1 MSTGLKVS
9 LTLLCWAG
17 LLCAAVEAQTPPPA
31 PEKSS
36 KNDLMIQVVSNP
48 DTPLGLRQANAQALL
63 QDPQAHSALIELFQ
77 AEPDNENIVTRII
90 ICQAIAALND
100 ESVIDQLARVVPK
113 NFIEPLF
120 QALLSS
126 HAELS
131 SWAAQALVKCHDGV
145 SERLAGLVVDTS
157 ETPAHRL
164 AGIIALKLI
173 INRQSVLTL
182 AGLLN
187 DNDAE
192 VRGRAAAALSEMLY
206 MPDPLDDEHFLNS
219 ILPQLR
225 KMNEPAFLL
234 WLMGRQRTRLR
245 DINLRQHQDQQETAL
260 WRERFFQ
267 AQTEKFNLLVSPDEK
282 LKFLKGYLVDQQ
294 EDLLRIWALERI
306 NEWCKTASVR
316 VGPVAQQLVELL
328 PRFIVDNQP
337 QVRRLTATALAQLD
351 YKIVHPAAKALL
363 EQLKKETDPAV
374 QAALLSTLGTLESVP
389 ALDQALKLLAENP
402 VRQVDIVAQEAARSV
417 GKICGAQAKIISTE
431 QIEQVAACLAQSYPH
446 RPNSAGLR
454 GEWLQ
459 AMKRIAEQEKFR
471 PQAGKY
477 FEKILI
483 QALDDPDPSVCSP
496 AVYALSELLDR
507 DVLPLLLTEPRN
519 LLDNKDNEENT
530 ARFATV
536 RFAVVTAVEKFG
548 GAEYLAPL
556 RRQLGQETDPD
567 VVQRIQGAFLKILE
581 SLGLDEVHQWALQLQ
596 TVGDKEELLRVEVIR
611 ILWDKITKSKT
622 AGAVVK
628 LDYEKFALSR
638 QAEIA
643 EQKNLPLQAVKW
655 YQKLLALKV
664 PEEHKDNYREKIIS
678 LSLAND
684 SKEILQVA
692 QVAMVEVIKRRPTV
706 LTRIAHTCD
715 ALSLSDDKQLLRRA
729 EIIAALIIPLPS
741 QTLPSSEIA
750 RSWQRRAN
758 ETALALIDRQEKLLS
773 ETGKENPEAIKMLA
787 RLDSRLT
794 SYPSFEVPVQK
805 RQEALEKLRS
815 IIQSVPEK
823 ADSKPDTER
832 MPKADDKEQKKS
844 SKSPGADAGAKSS
857 TRP

>member
-1 MSTGLKVS
+1 MLSGMSTGLKVS
-9 LTLLCWAG
+9 LALLCWAG

-31 PEKSS
+31 PEKPS

-48 DTPLGLRQANAQALL
+48 DTPLELRQANAQALL

-77 AEPDNENIVTRII
+77 TGADNEDITTKII
-90 ICQAIAALND
+90 ICQAIVALND
-100 ESVIDQLARVVPK
+100 ESVIDQPVRAVPK
-113 NFIEPLF
+113 SFIEPLF

-145 SERLAGLVVDTS
+145 PERLAGLVADTS

-164 AGIIALKLI
+164 AGISALELI
-173 INRQSVLTL
+173 TNCQAVLTL

-187 DNDAE
+187 DNNAK
-192 VRGRAAAALSEMLY
+192 VRGRAAAALSDMLY
-206 MPDPLDDEHFLNS
+206 LPDPLNDKHFLNS

-225 KMNEPAFLL
+225 KMNESAFLL
-234 WLMGRQRTRLR
+234 WLMGRQKARLR
-245 DINLRQHQDQQETAL
+245 DINLRQQQDQQETAL

-267 AQTEKFNLLVSPDEK
+267 AQTEKFNLLISPDEK

-294 EDLLRIWALERI
+294 EDMLRIWALERI

-316 VGPVAQQLVELL
+316 VGPIAQQLVELL
-328 PRFIVDNQP
+328 PQFIVDNQP

-351 YKIVHPAAKALL
+351 YKIVHPTAEALL

-374 QAALLSTLGTLESVP
+374 QAALLSALGTLESVP
-389 ALDQALKLLAENP
+389 ALDQALKLLTEDP
-402 VRQVDIVAQEAARSV
+402 IKPIDDIVAQEAVRSV

-431 QIEQVAACLAQSYPH
+431 QIEQVAASLAQSYPH
-446 RPNSAGLR
+446 RPDSAGLCS
-454 GEWLQ
+454 EWLQ
-459 AMKRIAEQEKFR
+459 AMKRIAEQEKFH

-477 FEKILI
+477 FKKILI
-483 QALDDPDPSVCSP
+483 QALDDPDPGVCSP
-496 AVYALSELLDR
+496 AVYALSELLGR
-507 DVLPLLLTEPRN
+507 NVLPLLLTEPRN

-530 ARFATV
+530 ARFVTV

-548 GAEYLAPL
+548 DAEYLTPL
-556 RRQLGQETDPD
+556 QRQLGQETDPD

-581 SLGLDEVHQWALQLQ
+581 SLSLDEVHQWALQLQ
-596 TVGDKEELLRVEVIR
+596 TGGDKEELLRVEAIR

-678 LSLAND
+678 LSLTNN
-684 SKEILQVA
+684 SKEILQAA
-692 QVAMVEVIKRRPTV
+692 QVAMAEVIKRRPTV

-715 ALSLSDDKQLLRRA
+715 ALSISDDKQLLRRA
-729 EIIAALIIPLPS
+729 EIIAALIIPLPP

-750 RSWQRRAN
+750 RSWQKRAN
-758 ETALALIDRQEKLLS
+758 DTALALIEQQKKLLS

-794 SYPSFEVPVQK
+794 SYPLFEASVQK
-805 RQEALEKLRS
+805 RQAALEKLRL

-823 ADSKPDTER
+823 ADSKQDTEQ

-844 SKSPGADAGAKSS
+844 SKSPNAK
-857 TRP
+857 TL